1 MRKMI
6 VGALAAAGM
15 LGLSACSH
23 ADNGAAANTAEV
35 VADNE
40 SGTLSNDTLADN
52 SVSAVDSE
60 TAGSNGADVAGSPA
74 QNDAANASNA
84 AAPGN
89 AL

>member
-6 VGALAAAGM
+6 EGALFAAGM

-23 ADNGAAANTAEV
+23 ADAGAAANA
-35 VADNE
+35 A
-40 SGTLSNDTLADN
+40 A
-52 SVSAVDSE
+52 
-60 TAGSNGADVAGSPA
+60 AGGADAAASGGRGDAG
-74 QNDAANASNA
+74 NASDP